1 MSTEK
6 LNTQVRQEQIV
17 QAALSLLAGHG
28 LKGLNMGRL
37 ARRIG
42 LVPSAIYRHFK
53 NKDEVLDA
61 VLDLIRNRL
70 LSNVRAVYAET
81 PDSLERLRRL
91 LMRHIQLI
99 RENEAIPRIIF
110 SEEVYFGDPERRA
123 KLRNIIEGYLEKVQ
137 EILLHGQ
144 QEGRIR
150 TDADAK
156 TLSVMFLGLIQPAAI
171 LWHVSD
177 GEFDV
182 TRHGR
187 KAWEVFSQAIQE
199 G

>member
-17 QAALSLLAGHG
+17 QAALSLMAGHG

-137 EILLHGQ
+137 EILLDGQ